1 MAKDET
7 NEFINKLTLN
17 NDIVSITGA
26 LSRNKETARL
36 CSGGVRILDLGCGTG
51 ELINQLAGK
60 YEEVYGVDSSDSALN
75 EAVRKGYR
83 IAKIDLDNE
92 TLPFADNWFDT
103 VVTLDVI
110 EHVYDPLSF
119 IKELSRVLR
128 PDGEL
133 IISTPNIRFWKHIF
147 NLMILGRFPKTTSVT
162 EVYDGGHIHFFTF
175 SDISHLLGGN
185 YTVVHKSGICVA
197 PSWKRRLSLAIT
209 SILGPKF
216 QLEFMQHSILVK
228 AIKKNEKNEKV

>member
-1 MAKDET
+1 MSKDET

-17 NDIVSITGA
+17 NDIASITGA

-36 CSGGVRILDLGCGTG
+36 CSGGLRILDLGCGTG

-60 YEEVYGVDSSDSALN
+60 YEEVYGVDSSESGLN

-83 IAKIDLDNE
+83 IAKIDFDNE
-92 TLPFADNWFDT
+92 ILPFADNWFDT
-103 VVTLDVI
+103 VVSLDVI
-110 EHVYDPLSF
+110 EHVYDPLSL
-119 IKELSRVLR
+119 IRELTRVLR

-133 IISTPNIRFWKHIF
+133 IISTPNIRFWKHI
-147 NLMILGRFPKTTSVT
+147 LKLIVLGRFPKTTPVT

-175 SDISHLLGGN
+175 SDIAHLLDSDF
-185 YTVVHKSGICVA
+185 TVVYKTGIYVA

-209 SILGPKF
+209 SIFGTKF

-228 AIKKNEKNEKV
+228 AIKNKK